1 MAKVKYRD
9 TPMGSQVS
17 TAVKILVGV
26 PLIGATSTHIGALS
40 AGTAKDIAS
49 IVPGLQSTALAG
61 ETLKSTKKYLK

>member
-1 MAKVKYRD
+1 MAKVKYGD
-9 TPMGSQVS
+9 TAIGN
-17 TAVKILVGV
+17 AVKILIAV
-26 PLIGATSTHIGALS
+26 PLIGATSTQINALS